1 MLAWVRQE
9 SERGGRKQASPDRRR
24 HEAGRQA
31 AEGRRTALPAE
42 ADRTVR
48 VPQIAVKNCRQVTNH
63 MRKPSGPVIG
73 FSRRETIR
81 FEVRL
86 VRIASL
92 AFGKFF
98 PYESRPTHRS
108 FDALASPNQGNP
120 RHGRPPCNAR
130 VTAELHMQARRSRT
144 SFAGQRHAAHPSAM
158 ARRAIAALYEGD
170 SSARSFPSSTSP
182 LPP

>member
-1 MLAWVRQE
+1 MLRIAPVEPQ
-9 SERGGRKQASPDRRR
+9 
-24 HEAGRQA
+24 
-31 AEGRRTALPAE
+31 

-98 PYESRPTHRS
+98 PYQSRPTAIGHS
-108 FDALASPNQGNP
+108 TLSPRRTKANP

-158 ARRAIAALYEGD
+158 ARRAIAALSEGD

>member
-1 MLAWVRQE
+1 MLRIAPVEPQ
-9 SERGGRKQASPDRRR
+9 
-24 HEAGRQA
+24 
-31 AEGRRTALPAE
+31 

-92 AFGKFF
+92 DFGKFF
-98 PYESRPTHRS
+98 PYQSRPTAIGHS
-108 FDALASPNQGNP
+108 TLSPRRTKANP

-130 VTAELHMQARRSRT
+130 VTAQLHMQARRSRT
-144 SFAGQRHAAHPSAM
+144 SFAGECHARHPSVMARLAAAASTKATAAH
-158 ARRAIAALYEGD
+158 D
-170 SSARSFPSSTSP
+170 HF
-182 LPP
+182 